1 MSVRQL
7 QYSEVERARIQQ
19 QIKALQEAVG
29 AGGGG
34 GPATWGS
41 ITGTLSA
48 QTDLQT
54 ALNGK
59 ANSSHTHII
68 ADVTGLQTAL
78 DGKQAAGSYAA
89 ASHTHIIGDVTGLQT
104 ALDGKQATLVSAVN
118 IKTINGTSL
127 LGSGNIAISG
137 GGGGSPA
144 LSWVI

>member
-1 MSVRQL
+1 MSIRQL

-19 QIKALQEAVG
+19 QIKALQEALA

-34 GPATWGS
+34 GSPAWGA
-41 ITGTLSA
+41 ITGTLSD
-48 QTDLQT
+48 QTDLQS

-59 ANSSHTHII
+59 ASTTHGHII
-68 ADVTGLQTAL
+68 GDVTGLQTAL
-78 DGKQAAGSYAA
+78 DGKA
-89 ASHTHIIGDVTGLQT
+89 ASTHGHAITDVTGLQT
-104 ALDGKQATLVSAVN
+104 ALDGKQATLVSATN

-137 GGGGSPA
+137 GGGGGSPI